1 MDRPDGSAFIGGMWT
16 PVAGGE
22 RYDIISASTE
32 EIIGTA
38 PECAPGDVDKAVAA
52 ARQAFDDPGG
62 WASWEPSRR
71 AQVLDR
77 FADLLAERGQEIGR
91 LVTGQNGMPTTIAS
105 GSEAVI
111 PAQLVRYYAALA
123 RETPLETERPSS
135 SGGTTV
141 IRHIP
146 IGVVAAIVPWNF
158 PQILTFYKLAPAL
171 AAGNTVV
178 LKPAPETTLDAYVV
192 ADVATAAGLPPGVLN
207 IVTGGPETG
216 ESLVRHPGVD
226 KVAFTGSTRAG
237 RAIGEICGRL
247 LRPVTLELGGKSATI
262 ILDDVDLATE
272 VGKMFTCTLVNS
284 GQTCLLGTRVLAPRR
299 RYGEVVD
306 AFAALAAMLP
316 IGDPFDPGILL
327 GPLVSKR
334 QRERVEGYIA
344 KGRDEARLV
353 AGGGRPAGLDKGWY
367 VEPTVFADVSNDATI
382 AREEIFGPVLAVI
395 AYDDDDDAVRIA
407 NDSAYGL
414 AGSVWSA
421 DPARARAVATRVRT
435 GTIGVNYYQI
445 DHHSPFG
452 GIKDSGIGRELGPE
466 GLASYQ
472 HLQSVYLG

>member
-1 MDRPDGSAFIGGMWT
+1 MDRDSDTVFIDGEWIRARG
-16 PVAGGE
+16 PR
-22 RYDIISASTE
+22 RYEIVSASTE
-32 EIIGTA
+32 ETLATA
-38 PECAPGDVDKAVAA
+38 PVGAVEDVGAAVAA
-52 ARQAFDDPGG
+52 ARRAFDDPAG
-62 WASWEPSRR
+62 WAHWEPERR
-71 AQVLDR
+71 AAVLDR
-77 FADLLAERGQEIGR
+77 FADALDERGSEIAR
-91 LVTGQNGMPTTIAS
+91 LVTGQNGMPITISSA
-105 GSEAVI
+105 SEAVF
-111 PAQLVRYYAALA
+111 PGMLTRYYAGLL
-123 RETPLETERPSS
+123 RDTPVETERPSMT
-135 SGGTTV
+135 GGTTV
-141 IRHIP
+141 VRHVP

-158 PQILTFYKLAPAL
+158 PQTLTFYKLAPAL

-192 ADVATAAGLPPGVLN
+192 VEAATAAGIPPGVFN

-216 ESLVRHPGVD
+216 AALVEHPDVD

-237 RAIGEICGRL
+237 RSIAETCGRL

-262 ILDDVDLATE
+262 VLDDVDLATE

-284 GQTCLLGTRVLAPRR
+284 GQTCMLGTRVLAPRS

-306 AFAALAAMLP
+306 AFAGLVGMLP
-316 IGDPFDPGILL
+316 VGDPFDPGNIL
-327 GPLVSKR
+327 GPLVSAR

-353 AGGGRPAGLDKGWY
+353 AGGGRPEGLDKGWY
-367 VEPTVFADVSNDATI
+367 VAPTVFADVANDAVI

-395 AYDDDDDAVRIA
+395 PYDDEDDAIRLA

-414 AGSVWSA
+414 GGTVWSA
-421 DPARARAVATRVRT
+421 DPERARAVATRVRT
-435 GTIGVNYYQI
+435 GTVGVNFYNI

-466 GLASYQ
+466 GLASFR
-472 HLQSVYLG
+472 HTQSVYLG